1 MSETTMKLSYNDFK
15 NEVKENIP
23 HYFKTQEYR
32 VIFDKA
38 EKNNVTYDTISFVSG
53 TMGPCVYLQKEYE
66 NFIQSGIV
74 FSGYMASLAARVNN
88 SFKSASKIQG
98 TVNSVLQFDLIRTKI
113 YPRIVRKSGN
123 EDFLNNKV
131 YEEVADLAV
140 LYFVSVK
147 LANRDSGIITI
158 PKTLF
163 DSWNID
169 IQTLH
174 DTAFS
179 NLEKDHLFICPIS
192 DLLPMMGEMGEI
204 SDPVDMYV
212 VSNSTKNYGAA
223 CMLSSKVMEELKEKL
238 GSFYIIPSSIHEFIA
253 IPTVRDQE
261 NVDVSEI
268 VEMIRDVNA
277 SSVPDEDILSDS
289 LYGYDFE
296 NHTLY
301 VVA

>member
-204 SDPVDMYV
+204 PNPVDMYV

>member
-74 FSGYMASLAARVNN
+74 FSGYMASLAARVTN
-88 SFKSASKIQG
+88 SFKSASNMQG
-98 TVNSVLQFDLIRTKI
+98 TVNSVLHFDLIHKKI
-113 YPRIVRKSGN
+113 YPRIVRRSGN
-123 EDFLNNKV
+123 EDFLSDKV
-131 YEEVADLAV
+131 YEEVADLAI
-140 LYFVSVK
+140 LYYVNVK
-147 LANRDSGIITI
+147 LSNKDTGTI
-158 PKTLF
+158 NISKSVF
-163 DSWNID
+163 DYWNID
-169 IQTLH
+169 MQTLH

-179 NLEKDHLFICPIS
+179 NLEKDHLIICPIS
-192 DLLPMMGEMGEI
+192 DLLSMMGGI
-204 SDPVDMYV
+204 PDAPDSIDMYV
-212 VSNSTKNYGAA
+212 VSNRSKNYGAA
-223 CMLSSKVMEELKEKL
+223 CMLSSKVMELLRDRL
-238 GSFYIIPSSIHEFIA
+238 GDFYIIPSSIHEFIA

-261 NVDVSEI
+261 DVDVSKI
-268 VEMIRDVNA
+268 IDMIKDVNA
-277 SSVPDEDILSDS
+277 SSVPDEDILSDN

-296 NHTLY
+296 NHTIY
-301 VVA
+301 IVA

>member
-204 SDPVDMYV
+204 PDPVDMYV

-261 NVDVSEI
+261 NVDVSVI

>member
-131 YEEVADLAV
+131 YEEVTDLAV

-204 SDPVDMYV
+204 PDPVDMYV

>member
-158 PKTLF
+158 PKPLF

-174 DTAFS
+174 DTAFR

-204 SDPVDMYV
+204 PDPVDMYV

-301 VVA
+301 IVA

>member
-23 HYFKTQEYR
+23 HYFKTQEYSI
-32 VIFDKA
+32 IFDKV

-158 PKTLF
+158 PKPLF

-174 DTAFS
+174 DTAFR

-192 DLLPMMGEMGEI
+192 DLLSMMGGI
-204 SDPVDMYV
+204 PDTTVPIDMYV
-212 VSNSTKNYGAA
+212 VSNRSKNYGAA
-223 CMLSSKVMEELKEKL
+223 CMLSSKVMELLRDRL
-238 GSFYIIPSSIHEFIA
+238 GDFYIIPSSIHEFIA

-261 NVDVSEI
+261 DVDVSKI
-268 VEMIRDVNA
+268 IDMIKDVNA

-301 VVA
+301 IVA

>member
-204 SDPVDMYV
+204 PDPVDMYV

>member
-23 HYFKTQEYR
+23 HYFKTQEYNI
-32 VIFDKA
+32 IFDKA

-53 TMGPCVYLQKEYE
+53 SMGPCVYLQKEYE

-74 FSGYMASLAARVNN
+74 FSGYMASLAARVTN

-169 IQTLH
+169 MQTLH
-174 DTAFS
+174 DTAFR
-179 NLEKDHLFICPIS
+179 NLEKDHLIICPIS
-192 DLLPMMGEMGEI
+192 DLLSMMGGI
-204 SDPVDMYV
+204 PDAPDPIDMYV
-212 VSNSTKNYGAA
+212 VSNRSKNYGAA

>member
-1 MSETTMKLSYNDFK
+1 
-15 NEVKENIP
+15 
-23 HYFKTQEYR
+23 
-32 VIFDKA
+32 
-38 EKNNVTYDTISFVSG
+38 
-53 TMGPCVYLQKEYE
+53 
-66 NFIQSGIV
+66 
-74 FSGYMASLAARVNN
+74 MASLAARVNN

>member
-23 HYFKTQEYR
+23 HYFKTQEYSI
-32 VIFDKA
+32 IFDKV

-74 FSGYMASLAARVNN
+74 FSGYMVSLAARVNN

-113 YPRIVRKSGN
+113 YPRIVRRSGN
-123 EDFLNNKV
+123 EDFLSDKV

-179 NLEKDHLFICPIS
+179 NLEKDHLIICPIS
-192 DLLPMMGEMGEI
+192 DLLSMMGGI
-204 SDPVDMYV
+204 PDAPDPIDMYV
-212 VSNSTKNYGAA
+212 VSNRSKNFGAA